1 MWLLIFAYPT
11 GDCFTE
17 GSKNPY
23 PTLSN
28 VFWKQ
33 ISVRNCQMPLP
44 APHNWHDFLR
54 CPQLVHT
61 LATILGVGTFTQ
73 IILGIEPE
81 KLITQGSD
89 GIVLENQITFLQGKV
104 SKSFNHFFS
113 ACPFKTFK
121 VYWT

>member
-1 MWLLIFAYPT
+1 
-11 GDCFTE
+11 
-17 GSKNPY
+17 
-23 PTLSN
+23 
-28 VFWKQ
+28 
-33 ISVRNCQMPLP
+33 MPS
-44 APHNWHDFLR
+44 
-54 CPQLVHT
+54 LVHT
-61 LATILGVGTFTQ
+61 LAAILGVGTSHSDYMG
-73 IILGIEPE
+73 LEPE

>member
-1 MWLLIFAYPT
+1 MGL
-11 GDCFTE
+11 
-17 GSKNPY
+17 
-23 PTLSN
+23 
-28 VFWKQ
+28 
-33 ISVRNCQMPLP
+33 
-44 APHNWHDFLR
+44 
-54 CPQLVHT
+54 
-61 LATILGVGTFTQ
+61 
-73 IILGIEPE
+73 EPE